1 MGCIRSGTVESKRTK
16 NIYNSNKRVLQVLIL
31 MKRGANYDKSNRVV
45 IINTANTTVEEI
57 GKAKD

>member
-1 MGCIRSGTVESKRTK
+1 
-16 NIYNSNKRVLQVLIL
+16 